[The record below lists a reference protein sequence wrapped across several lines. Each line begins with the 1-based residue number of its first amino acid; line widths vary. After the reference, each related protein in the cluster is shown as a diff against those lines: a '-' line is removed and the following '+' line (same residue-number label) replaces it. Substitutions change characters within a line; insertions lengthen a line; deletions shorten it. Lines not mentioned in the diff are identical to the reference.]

1 MKVLFFLW
9 KYQILK
15 SAENLSLHTQEFY
28 KLSKKDREKVLDKYF
43 AELRLEL
50 DNESFINE
58 LESIIENAKKDDL
71 IELIKKHF

>member
-1 MKVLFFLW
+1 M
-9 KYQILK
+9 
-15 SAENLSLHTQEFY
+15 E
-28 KLSKKDREKVLDKYF
+28 EKVLDKYY

-58 LESIIENAKKDDL
+58 LESIIDNAKKDDL